1 MTVSMFPLILLLVLL
16 LGLILYYR
24 NPPADPRTANVG
36 LHMFW
41 VGLLVFLFQLGP
53 FITAFQT
60 NMLHH
65 I

>member
-1 MTVSMFPLILLLVLL
+1 MQVLIPLISLLVLL
-16 LGLILYYR
+16 FGLILYYR

-41 VGLLVFLFQLGP
+41 VGLLVFLFQLTP
-53 FITAFQT
+53 LIDALRT
-60 NMLHH
+60 NTLHH